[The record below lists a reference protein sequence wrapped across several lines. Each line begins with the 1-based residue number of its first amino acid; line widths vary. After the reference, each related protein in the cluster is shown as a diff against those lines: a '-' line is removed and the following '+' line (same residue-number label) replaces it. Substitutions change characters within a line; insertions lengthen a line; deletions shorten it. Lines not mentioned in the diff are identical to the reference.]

1 MEDYRRVTEK
11 IRAVFDRFLGPQ
23 GVETPHSEKKR
34 TDP

>member
-11 IRAVFDRFLGPQ
+11 IRAVFDLFLGPQ
-23 GVETPHSEKKR
+23 GVETP